1 LLRDF
6 GWKTI
11 IDLGDITAARVGYQE
26 EVSRINRLL
35 EEHTRARA
43 EFEKLLVST
52 MVITASRS
60 ASRISSSVRTTV
72 FAICSAE

>member
-52 MVITASRS
+52 MVITASLKRLPNFVLS
-60 ASRISSSVRTTV
+60 EDDGLRYL
-72 FAICSAE
+72 